1 MHVAIV
7 DDEQKE
13 LDTLQAYLAQ
23 YSAENGIKI
32 NVDQFHSGDELLKE
46 YRLIYDIIIF
56 DIDMPGTNGIDT
68 ARQIREKDDNVGIL
82 FITNIAQYAINGYE
96 VEAVDYIIKP
106 IGYFDFA
113 LKFRRALN
121 WASRRTDRELT
132 FETVEGNRRVRVADI
147 VYVEAR
153 GHYLIHNVQPKN
165 GKAAEFTVRGN
176 MKDQE
181 ELLRIYNFCR
191 VHRSFLVNLKY
202 VEEIQNNKVVVGQ
215 SLIPIGRLYKGQ
227 LMQECLRFVRG

>member
-13 LDTLQAYLAQ
+13 LDTLQTYLVQ
-23 YSAENGIKI
+23 YSAENGVKI
-32 NVDQFHSGDELLKE
+32 HVDQFHSGDELLRK
-46 YRLIYDIIIF
+46 YRLIYDVVIF

-68 ARQIREKDDNVGIL
+68 ARQIRACDENVAIL

-113 LKFRRALN
+113 LKFRRAVS
-121 WASRRTDRELT
+121 WASRRSDRELT

-153 GHYLIHNVQPKN
+153 GHYLIHNVRLRN
-165 GKAAEFTVRGN
+165 GTTAEFTVRGN

-181 ELLRIYNFCR
+181 DLLRLYSFCR
-191 VHRSFLVNLKY
+191 VHRSYLVNLKY
-202 VEEIQNNKVVVGQ
+202 VDEIQSNKVIVGQ
-215 SLIPIGRLYKGQ
+215 SPIPIGRLYKDQ